1 LLVNTDAFT
10 ADRKHGT
17 AALCQFWF
25 INFFSF
31 SDMFSSRFQGT
42 GTVCKDLQVGAISRK
57 DKMKTICP
65 VSNMNE
71 KHMYISKHGHRS
83 FYQIWYENTSCQLQ
97 YIVLFA
103 GSQ

>member
-1 LLVNTDAFT
+1 MHSQLTESMAQQHCVNFGSSISLVSQICFHPD
-10 ADRKHGT
+10 
-17 AALCQFWF
+17 
-25 INFFSF
+25 
-31 SDMFSSRFQGT
+31 SRAPE
-42 GTVCKDLQVGAISRK
+42 TVCKDLQVGAISRK